1 MHTISDPNRLPGAPN
16 SWAPQLRGQILGG
29 GTFLNN
35 SNPREGGVRKRR
47 AGAEDVE
54 IGRKIR
60 ALRLER
66 GLSQSGL
73 ADGIG
78 LTFQQVQKYE
88 KGTNR
93 VSAGRLQK
101 IAEMLNTPVMFFY
114 GGMGAQAKKRMTRD
128 NGLALV
134 QTKGAMRLMRAYS
147 EISSR
152 ATKYAL
158 VVLAES
164 LKNKERG

>member
-1 MHTISDPNRLPGAPN
+1 MTEPSHPTK
-16 SWAPQLRGQILGG
+16 
-29 GTFLNN
+29 
-35 SNPREGGVRKRR
+35 KRR
-47 AGAEDVE
+47 AGAEDLE

-93 VSAGRLQK
+93 VSAGRLQR
-101 IAEMLNTPVMFFY
+101 IAEVLNSPVMFFY
-114 GGMGAQAKKRMTRD
+114 GGMGAQAKKRDPRNT
-128 NGLALV
+128 GLAF
-134 QTKGAMRLMRAYS
+134 
-147 EISSR
+147 
-152 ATKYAL
+152 
-158 VVLAES
+158 
-164 LKNKERG
+164 

>member
-1 MHTISDPNRLPGAPN
+1 VGRLGEHVLIDLREGAP
-16 SWAPQLRGQILGG
+16 
-29 GTFLNN
+29 
-35 SNPREGGVRKRR
+35 RKRR
-47 AGAEDVE
+47 AGQEDIE

-60 ALRLER
+60 ALRLQR
-66 GLSQSGL
+66 GLSQTSL

-93 VSAGRLQK
+93 VSAGRLQR
-101 IAEMLNTPVMFFY
+101 IADLLETPVMFFY
-114 GGMGAQAKKRMTRD
+114 GGAGISAKKREKR
-128 NGLALV
+128 NEGLAYL
-134 QTKGAMRLMRAYS
+134 QTKGAMRLMRAYG

-164 LKNKERG
+164 LRNKERG

>member
-1 MHTISDPNRLPGAPN
+1 MTELSHRTK
-16 SWAPQLRGQILGG
+16 
-29 GTFLNN
+29 
-35 SNPREGGVRKRR
+35 KRR

-66 GLSQSGL
+66 GLSRSDL
-73 ADGIG
+73 AGGID

-93 VSAGRLQK
+93 VSAGRLQR
-101 IAEMLNTPVMFFY
+101 IADLLNTPVTFFY
-114 GGMGAQAKKRMTRD
+114 GGMGAKQKTKDQR
-128 NGLALV
+128 NSGLAFV
-134 QTKGAMRLMRAYS
+134 QTKGAMRLLRAYA
-147 EISSR
+147 EIGSR
-152 ATKYAL
+152 TTKYAL

-164 LKNKERG
+164 LRNKDGTR

>member
-1 MHTISDPNRLPGAPN
+1 MRKKKEDTVTNEPPN
-16 SWAPQLRGQILGG
+16 S
-29 GTFLNN
+29 
-35 SNPREGGVRKRR
+35 VKKRR
-47 AGAEDVE
+47 AGAEDLE

-93 VSAGRLQK
+93 VSAGRLQR
-101 IAEMLNTPVMFFY
+101 IAELLNIPIMFFY
-114 GGMGAQAKKRMTRD
+114 GGTDARPKKNEPRSA
-128 NGLALV
+128 NLAFM
-134 QTKGAMRLMRAYS
+134 QTKGAMRLLRAYTD
-147 EISSR
+147 ISSR
-152 ATKYAL
+152 TTKYAL
-158 VVLAES
+158 VVLAE
-164 LKNKERG
+164 

>member
-1 MHTISDPNRLPGAPN
+1 MDRQSGDGSLIGSREE
-16 SWAPQLRGQILGG
+16 
-29 GTFLNN
+29 GT
-35 SNPREGGVRKRR
+35 RKRR

-66 GLSQSGL
+66 GLSQSSL

-93 VSAGRLQK
+93 VSAGRLQQ
-101 IAEMLNTPVMFFY
+101 IADLLNVPVMFFY
-114 GGMGAQAKKRMTRD
+114 GGMGARAKK
-128 NGLALV
+128 
-134 QTKGAMRLMRAYS
+134 S
-147 EISSR
+147 
-152 ATKYAL
+152 
-158 VVLAES
+158 
-164 LKNKERG
+164 

>member
-1 MHTISDPNRLPGAPN
+1 MTPGSEGNDPTKVTRRRRLPAAAGDP
-16 SWAPQLRGQILGG
+16 SHS
-29 GTFLNN
+29 T
-35 SNPREGGVRKRR
+35 RKRR
-47 AGAEDVE
+47 AGAEDIE

-73 ADGIG
+73 ADGID

-93 VSAGRLQK
+93 VSAGRLQR
-101 IAEMLNTPVMFFY
+101 IADMLNMPVMFFY
-114 GGMGAQAKKRMTRD
+114 GGMGAGAKKKDQRN
-128 NGLALV
+128 NGLTFI
-134 QTKGAMRLMRAYS
+134 QTKGAMRLLRAYS
-147 EISSR
+147 EIGSR
-152 ATKYAL
+152 TTKYAL

-164 LKNKERG
+164 LRNKERG

>member
-1 MHTISDPNRLPGAPN
+1 MTEPSHST
-16 SWAPQLRGQILGG
+16 
-29 GTFLNN
+29 
-35 SNPREGGVRKRR
+35 EKRR

-60 ALRLER
+60 ALRLAR

-73 ADGIG
+73 ADGID

-93 VSAGRLQK
+93 VSAGRLHR
-101 IAEMLNTPVMFFY
+101 IADILNMPVMFFY
-114 GGMGAQAKKRMTRD
+114 DGMGGKPKRKDQR
-128 NGLALV
+128 NSGLALV
-134 QTKGAMRLMRAYS
+134 QTKGAMRLLRAYA
-147 EISSR
+147 EINQR
-152 ATKYAL
+152 TTKYAL

-164 LKNKERG
+164 LGNRDRAR

>member
-1 MHTISDPNRLPGAPN
+1 MTDETATSGKMK
-16 SWAPQLRGQILGG
+16 
-29 GTFLNN
+29 
-35 SNPREGGVRKRR
+35 KRR
-47 AGAEDVE
+47 AGPADVE

-66 GLSQSGL
+66 GLSQTDL

-93 VSAGRLQK
+93 VSAGRLVQ
-101 IAEMLNTPVMFFY
+101 IADKLNTPIMFFY
-114 GGMGAQAKKRMTRD
+114 GSAKPGSKKMGARD
-128 NGLALV
+128 SGLALI
-134 QTKGAMRLMRAYS
+134 QTKGAVRLLRSYAG
-147 EISSR
+147 IQSR

-164 LKNKERG
+164 LSNQKRS

>member
-1 MHTISDPNRLPGAPN
+1 MTEPSHPTK
-16 SWAPQLRGQILGG
+16 
-29 GTFLNN
+29 
-35 SNPREGGVRKRR
+35 KRR

-73 ADGIG
+73 ADGID

-93 VSAGRLQK
+93 VSAGRLQR
-101 IAEMLNTPVMFFY
+101 IADMLNTPVMSFY
-114 GGMGAQAKKRMTRD
+114 DGMGARPKKPAQQRPRPRPD
-128 NGLALV
+128 
-134 QTKGAMRLMRAYS
+134 QGAMRLLRAYA
-147 EISSR
+147 EIGSR
-152 ATKYAL
+152 TTKYA
-158 VVLAES
+158 VVLAIRARDINEES
-164 LKNKERG
+164 RC